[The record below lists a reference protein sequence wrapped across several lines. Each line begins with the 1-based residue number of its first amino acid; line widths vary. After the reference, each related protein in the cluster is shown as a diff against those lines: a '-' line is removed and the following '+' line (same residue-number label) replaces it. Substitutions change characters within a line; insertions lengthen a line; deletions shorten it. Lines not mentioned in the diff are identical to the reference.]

1 MFGQIKKVIV
11 HGIGNKS
18 LSEEVRLSGSEV
30 RLTEKVNET
39 LVTFLDNCKM
49 SDATYQFFHESD
61 ELDLNPMYVY
71 ASRMFDDAD
80 AFKETSFNIAKQLYE
95 SSDHPKIHSGE
106 LIVVLFENCDYE
118 SEKCEALGL
127 FKSESKDKY
136 LDLSYEG
143 GSYTF
148 VENEGLNV
156 NTLEKG
162 AVVFNTQRDAGY
174 CVKILMRS
182 SKQVDAKYWMND
194 FLHVRQ
200 IDDSFCKTQQ
210 IISLTKGYVRE
221 VLDEDDSVTKI
232 ERAEIMT
239 RASDYFSTNDSFDRE
254 SFCNE
259 VFKDQRHADGFEQYQ
274 EELLGEDNSLS
285 QPFEINKP
293 LVKKQAKV
301 FKNIIK
307 LDRNFH
313 IYVHGGEGLIKKGY
327 DDETGMEYYQL
338 YFKKEE

>member
-118 SEKCEALGL
+118 GEKCEAFGL

-259 VFKDQRHADGFEQYQ
+259 VFKDQRHADDFEQYQ

-313 IYVHGGEGLIKKGY
+313 IYVHGGEGLIKRGY
-327 DDETGMEYYQL
+327 DEATGMEYYQL
-338 YFKKEE
+338 YFKNEE

>member
-118 SEKCEALGL
+118 GEKCEALGL

-327 DDETGMEYYQL
+327 DEETGMEYYQL

>member
-1 MFGQIKKVIV
+1 
-11 HGIGNKS
+11 
-18 LSEEVRLSGSEV
+18 
-30 RLTEKVNET
+30 
-39 LVTFLDNCKM
+39 
-49 SDATYQFFHESD
+49 
-61 ELDLNPMYVY
+61 
-71 ASRMFDDAD
+71 
-80 AFKETSFNIAKQLYE
+80 
-95 SSDHPKIHSGE
+95 
-106 LIVVLFENCDYE
+106 
-118 SEKCEALGL
+118 
-127 FKSESKDKY
+127 
-136 LDLSYEG
+136 
-143 GSYTF
+143 
-148 VENEGLNV
+148 
-156 NTLEKG
+156 
-162 AVVFNTQRDAGY
+162 
-174 CVKILMRS
+174 MRS

-232 ERAEIMT
+232 ERVEIMT

>member
-30 RLTEKVNET
+30 RLTKKVNET

-118 SEKCEALGL
+118 GEKCEALGL

>member
-18 LSEEVRLSGSEV
+18 LSEEVRLSESEV

-39 LVTFLDNCKM
+39 LVTFLDNCKI

-61 ELDLNPMYVY
+61 ELDLNLMFVY
-71 ASRMFDDAD
+71 ASRVFDDAN
-80 AFKETSFNIAKQLYE
+80 AFKDTSSNIAKQLYE

-106 LIVVLFENCDYE
+106 LIVVLFDNCDYDG
-118 SEKCEALGL
+118 EKCKALGL

-156 NTLEKG
+156 NSLEKG
-162 AVVFNTQRDAGY
+162 AVVFNTQRNLGY

-182 SKQVDAKYWMND
+182 NKQVDAKYWMND
-194 FLHVRQ
+194 FLHVKQ
-200 IDDSFCKTQQ
+200 IDDTFCKTQQ
-210 IISLTKGYVRE
+210 IISLTKGFVRE
-221 VLDEDDSVTKI
+221 ILEDDESVSRI
-232 ERAEIMT
+232 DRAEIMT
-239 RASDYFSTNDSFDRE
+239 RASNYFSSNDSFDKD
-254 SFCNE
+254 SFCKV
-259 VFKDQRHADGFEQYQ
+259 VFKERKQADSFEQYQ
-274 EELLGEDNSLS
+274 EEILGEDNSLS
-285 QPFEINKP
+285 QPFEINKL
-293 LVKKQAKV
+293 LVKKQNKV

-327 DDETGMEYYQL
+327 DEETGMEYYQL

>member
-71 ASRMFDDAD
+71 ASRAFDDAD
-80 AFKETSFNIAKQLYE
+80 VFKETSCNIAKQLYE

-106 LIVVLFENCDYE
+106 LIEVLFENCDCDG
-118 SEKCEALGL
+118 EKCEALGL

-162 AVVFNTQRDAGY
+162 AVVFNTQREEGY

-210 IISLTKGYVRE
+210 IISLTKGFVRE
-221 VLDEDDSVTKI
+221 VLDEDESVTRI

-239 RASDYFSTNDSFDRE
+239 RVSDYFSTNESFDRE

-259 VFKDQRHADGFEQYQ
+259 VFKDPKQADGFEQYQ
-274 EELLGEDNSLS
+274 EEMLGEDNSLS
-285 QPFEINKP
+285 QPFEISKP
-293 LVKKQAKV
+293 LVKKQAKF
-301 FKNIIK
+301 FKSVIK

-327 DDETGMEYYQL
+327 DEETGMEYYQL

>member
-61 ELDLNPMYVY
+61 ELDLNPIYVY

-118 SEKCEALGL
+118 GEKCEALGL

>member
-118 SEKCEALGL
+118 GEKCEALGL

-221 VLDEDDSVTKI
+221 VLDEDDLVTKI

>member
-18 LSEEVRLSGSEV
+18 LSERVRLSESEV
-30 RLTEKVNET
+30 SLTEKVNET
-39 LVTFLDNCKM
+39 LISFIDNCKM

-61 ELDLNPMYVY
+61 ELDLNSLFVY
-71 ASRMFDDAD
+71 ASRVFEDTG
-80 AFKETSFNIAKQLYE
+80 AFKETSTNIAKQLYE

-106 LIVVLFENCDYE
+106 LIVVLFENCDYDG
-118 SEKCEALGL
+118 EKCEALGL

-136 LDLSYEG
+136 LDLSYEY

-156 NTLEKG
+156 NTLDKG
-162 AVVFNTQRDAGY
+162 AVVFNTQCELGY

-210 IISLTKGYVRE
+210 IISLTKGFVRE
-221 VLDEDDSVTKI
+221 VLNEDESVSRI
-232 ERAEIMT
+232 ERAVIMT
-239 RASDYFSTNDSFDRE
+239 RASDYFSTNDSFDHE

-259 VFKDQRHADGFEQYQ
+259 VFKDHNRADDFGQYQ
-274 EELLGEDNSLS
+274 DEILGKDNGLA

-293 LVKKQAKV
+293 LVKKQAKA
-301 FKNIIK
+301 FKNVIK
-307 LDRNFH
+307 LDCNFH

-327 DDETGMEYYQL
+327 DEETGMEYYQL

>member
-39 LVTFLDNCKM
+39 LVTFLNNCKM

-61 ELDLNPMYVY
+61 KLDLNPMYVY

-80 AFKETSFNIAKQLYE
+80 AYKETSFNIAKQLYE

-118 SEKCEALGL
+118 GEKCEALGL

>member
-1 MFGQIKKVIV
+1 MFGLIKKVIV

-30 RLTEKVNET
+30 RLTENVNET
-39 LVTFLDNCKM
+39 LVTFFDNCKM

-61 ELDLNPMYVY
+61 ELDLNPMFVY
-71 ASRMFDDAD
+71 ASRIFDNAD
-80 AFKETSFNIAKQLYE
+80 AFKDTSSNIAKQLYE

-106 LIVVLFENCDYE
+106 LIVVLFENCDYDD
-118 SEKCEALGL
+118 EKCEALGL

-162 AVVFNTQRDAGY
+162 AVVFNTQRESGY

-182 SKQVDAKYWMND
+182 SKQVDARYWMND
-194 FLHVRQ
+194 FLHVKQ
-200 IDDSFCKTQQ
+200 IDDAFYKTQKM
-210 IISLTKGYVRE
+210 ISLTKGFVRE
-221 VLDEDDSVTKI
+221 VLGDDESVSRI
-232 ERAEIMT
+232 ERAEVMT
-239 RASDYFSTNDSFDRE
+239 RVSDYFSTNDSFDRE
-254 SFCNE
+254 SFCNK
-259 VFKDQRHADGFEQYQ
+259 VFKDQRQVDGFEQYK
-274 EELLGEDNSLS
+274 EEILGEDNSLS

-301 FKNIIK
+301 FKNVIK
-307 LDRNFH
+307 LDRNFY

-327 DDETGMEYYQL
+327 DEETGLEYYQL

>member
-118 SEKCEALGL
+118 GEKREALGL

>member
-118 SEKCEALGL
+118 GEKCEALGL

>member
-39 LVTFLDNCKM
+39 LVTFLNNCKM

-61 ELDLNPMYVY
+61 KLDLNPMYVY

-80 AFKETSFNIAKQLYE
+80 AYKETSFNIAKQLYE

-118 SEKCEALGL
+118 GEKCEALGL

-232 ERAEIMT
+232 ERAEFMT

>member
-118 SEKCEALGL
+118 GEKCEALGL

-274 EELLGEDNSLS
+274 EEILGEENSLS
-285 QPFEINKP
+285 QPFEINKS
-293 LVKKQAKV
+293 LVKKQTKT
-301 FKNIIK
+301 FKNVIK

-313 IYVHGGEGLIKKGY
+313 IYVHGGEGLIKRGY
-327 DDETGMEYYQL
+327 DEATGMEYYQL
-338 YFKKEE
+338 YFKNEE

>member
-95 SSDHPKIHSGE
+95 GSDHPKIHSGE

-118 SEKCEALGL
+118 GEKCEALGL

-210 IISLTKGYVRE
+210 IISLTKGFVRE

-327 DDETGMEYYQL
+327 DEESGLEYYQL

>member
-49 SDATYQFFHESD
+49 SNATYQFFHESD
-61 ELDLNPMYVY
+61 ELDLSPMYVY

-118 SEKCEALGL
+118 GEKCEALGL

-239 RASDYFSTNDSFDRE
+239 RALDYFSTNDSFDRE

-307 LDRNFH
+307 LDCNFH